1 MLASAR
7 AKTGIIAMQ
16 IVRILVILFGLT
28 VVAAGL
34 YLFVLGVGAPIE
46 IKSIEV
52 GALKASATGTFVGLL
67 VAGIG
72 LAVLY
77 LAMKHMKREEHFREE
92 KTLDERGQPTHV
104 VTDTFVTFAERPE
117 F

>member
-1 MLASAR
+1 MQVIR
-7 AKTGIIAMQ
+7 TIVII
-16 IVRILVILFGLT
+16 FGLMI
-28 VVAAGL
+28 VVVGL

-72 LAVLY
+72 LALTF
-77 LAMKHMKREEHFREE
+77 LAMQYLKRREESEIIEE
-92 KTLDERGQPTHV
+92 VLGTDGRPT
-104 VTDTFVTFAERPE
+104 TRITRKKVTFATPPD
-117 F
+117 